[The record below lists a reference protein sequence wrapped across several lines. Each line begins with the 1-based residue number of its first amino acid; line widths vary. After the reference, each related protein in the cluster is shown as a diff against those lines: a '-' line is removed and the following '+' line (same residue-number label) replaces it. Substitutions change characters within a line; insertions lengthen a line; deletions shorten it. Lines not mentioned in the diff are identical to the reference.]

1 MRKSAYLLLLVMLL
15 SGCKLLVKEPVVTV
29 KDLSVVSLAGG
40 GAGMELRLGVKN
52 PNAFD
57 VQLLAYSYELK
68 VLDMPLAQG
77 VVREQAGFP
86 SGAET
91 ELRIPVRISY
101 RDLLEIF
108 NRKPNLDSIPY
119 QLSAGLELDTPLGKM
134 NVPVHRNGS
143 YAVPK
148 QYRPPAMLN
157 RLGDFLKM
165 NK

>member
-15 SGCKLLVKEPVVTV
+15 SGCTLLVKEPVVTV
-29 KDLSVVSLAGG
+29 KDLSVVSLASG

-52 PNAFD
+52 PNAFA
-57 VQLLAYSYELK
+57 VRLLGYSYQLTVLEL
-68 VLDMPLAQG
+68 PLTRG
-77 VVREQAGFP
+77 VERQELSFP
-86 SGAET
+86 AGAET

-108 NRKPNLDSIPY
+108 NRKPNPESIPY